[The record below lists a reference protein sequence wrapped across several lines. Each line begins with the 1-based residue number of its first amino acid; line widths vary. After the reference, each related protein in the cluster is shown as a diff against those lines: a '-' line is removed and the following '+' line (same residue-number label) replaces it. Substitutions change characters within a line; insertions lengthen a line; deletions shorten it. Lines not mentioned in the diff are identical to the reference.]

1 MQYIKILGTAQD
13 GGFPHPGCFQNCCS
27 KAWNN
32 PSQKRLVSS
41 VAIIDDNLKKIWLFD
56 ISPDINSQLHMIGE
70 NYSIEGIFLTHAH
83 YGHYSGIYQLG
94 KEVMN
99 LKNIPI
105 YAMPLMKEFL
115 QKNESVNF
123 LINNKNIFIE
133 NLSEENSIL
142 INGSTSVVPF
152 DVPHRN
158 EMSETVGFKIVL
170 SNKSF
175 IYLPDI
181 DTWEEWD
188 CNLKEFIKSHDIL
201 FLDGTFFRNDEIKSR
216 NIKNI
221 PHPPIEKTIKI
232 LNDLELAQ
240 RKKIFFTHL
249 NHTNSV
255 LDKTSNEYRGL
266 IDLGFNV
273 AEDGQEF
280 SF

>member
-201 FLDGTFFRNDEIKSR
+201 FLDGTFFRNGEIKTR
-216 NIKNI
+216 NMKKYLI
-221 PHPPIEKTIKI
+221 P
-232 LNDLELAQ
+232 Q
-240 RKKIFFTHL
+240 
-249 NHTNSV
+249 
-255 LDKTSNEYRGL
+255 
-266 IDLGFNV
+266 
-273 AEDGQEF
+273 
-280 SF
+280 